1 MESIALN
8 GFAMNE
14 RVKMFGIDFDAFT
27 MSQTVSRLLQWSAEP
42 EYRCRY
48 VVTPNVDHVVKLQTD
63 TAFREAYQ
71 DASLVTV
78 DGKPVLWASRL
89 LGKRLPAL
97 VTGSDT
103 CPALFDAAKA
113 KLELRVFL
121 LGAAEGVAV
130 RAADTIS
137 KRWPWVKIVGCFSPP
152 MGFNAL
158 SADNVAVL
166 EMINLVKPDIL
177 IVGLGAP
184 KQEIWIHAMQ
194 HQLQVKVAL
203 CVGATIDFLA
213 GEKAR
218 APKLMRVLGLEWLHR
233 MLSEPK
239 RLAGRYWHDA
249 KVFPKL
255 VLREITS
262 K

>member
-1 MESIALN
+1 
-8 GFAMNE
+8 MND
-14 RVKMFGIDFDAFT
+14 RVRMFGIDFHPYT
-27 MSQTVSRLLQWSAEP
+27 MSQSVSRLLQWSVEP

-48 VVTPNVDHVVKLQTD
+48 VVTPNVDHVVKFQTD
-63 TAFREAYQ
+63 KALREAYQ

-78 DGKPVLWASRL
+78 DGKPVLWASRF

-97 VTGSDT
+97 VPGSDL

-113 KLELRVFL
+113 APELRVFL

-130 RAADTIS
+130 RAAETIS
-137 KRWPWVKIVGCFSPP
+137 KRWPWIKVVGCVSPP

-158 SADNVAVL
+158 SADNAAVV
-166 EMINLVKPDIL
+166 EMINQAKPDIL
-177 IVGLGAP
+177 LVGLGAP
-184 KQEIWIHAMQ
+184 KQELWVHAMQ

-203 CVGATIDFLA
+203 CIGATIDFLA
-213 GEKAR
+213 GEKVR
-218 APKLMRVLGLEWLHR
+218 APKFMRTLGLEWLHR

-249 KVFPKL
+249 KVFPRL
-255 VLREITS
+255 VLRELIS